1 MRIKNLFQ
9 FYLPVQLVKVQ
20 MYKTSNVHESTYVNI
35 GRRRPPR
42 RKGEEHT
49 IKIVCISQSS
59 ID

>member
-9 FYLPVQLVKVQ
+9 IYLPVQLVKVQ

-42 RKGEEHT
+42 RNGEEHV
-49 IKIVCISQSS
+49 KSQNSLYLS
-59 ID
+59 KP